1 MLLLLKFGA
10 LRRRLTPTA
19 GHINDDGEEEEEED
33 ATIIV
38 TPITILV
45 VAFIIISV
53 VFRCLE

>member
-1 MLLLLKFGA
+1 MLLLLKLGA

-19 GHINDDGEEEEEED
+19 GHINDDGEEEEED

>member
-45 VAFIIISV
+45 VAFII
-53 VFRCLE
+53 F